1 MLVYLCYLY
10 NCGVF
15 IIADVISSSIQKI
28 VKPKILREK
37 LREGP
42 NTQIQLVNRVSVG
55 YVYTECC
62 SEHKWVRETNGEGSH
77 PSELVEG

>member
-42 NTQIQLVNRVSVG
+42 NTRYN
-55 YVYTECC
+55 
-62 SEHKWVRETNGEGSH
+62 W
-77 PSELVEG
+77 